1 MLLFL
6 SKDFHSKE
14 NFTFSLSKIFPLPL
28 MSLFI
33 TSLNSGSNGNCYYVG
48 NGHEAILVDAGISC
62 KEIEKRMKHLG
73 LNIKNVKAV
82 FISHEHSDHIKGLP
96 VLIKKYLLPVYI
108 TPLTMQRGG
117 LTIQDDL
124 LKVFSAHHP
133 VFIGQLSITAFPKF
147 HDACDPYS
155 FVVSYN
161 NTCVGVFTDI
171 GAPCGHLIKY
181 FKQCHAAF
189 LEANYDD
196 QMLEKGNYPI
206 FLKNRIRGGKG
217 HLSNRQALDL
227 FIQHRPDF
235 MSHLLLSHLSKNNNS
250 TELVQKLFDTHAGNV
265 KIIVASRYKQTEV
278 FLINDEKIKE
288 PITVT
293 DLIKSSYSS
302 QLAFSFI

>member
-1 MLLFL
+1 
-6 SKDFHSKE
+6 
-14 NFTFSLSKIFPLPL
+14 

-48 NGHEAILVDAGISC
+48 NEREAILVDAGISC
-62 KEIEKRMKHLG
+62 REIEKRMKHLG

-82 FISHEHSDHIKGLP
+82 FVSHEHSDHIKGLP
-96 VLIKKYLLPVYI
+96 VLIKKYLLPIYI
-108 TPLTMQRGG
+108 TPLTMRRGG
-117 LTIQDDL
+117 LSFHDDQ
-124 LKVFSAHHP
+124 LKTFTAHQP
-133 VFIGQLSITAFPKF
+133 VFIGELSITAFPKF

-155 FVVSYN
+155 FVVSHN

-171 GAPCGHLIKY
+171 GVPCEHLIKY

-189 LEANYDD
+189 LEANYDEE
-196 QMLEKGNYPI
+196 MLEKGNYPI

-227 FIQHRPDF
+227 FINHKPAF

-250 TELVQKLFDTHAGNV
+250 SELVHRLFDAHAGNI
-265 KIIVASRYKQTEV
+265 KIIVASRYQQTEV
-278 FLINDEKIKE
+278 FYIKNQKIKE
-288 PITVT
+288 AKTENATAIPT
-293 DLIKSSYSS
+293 YSS